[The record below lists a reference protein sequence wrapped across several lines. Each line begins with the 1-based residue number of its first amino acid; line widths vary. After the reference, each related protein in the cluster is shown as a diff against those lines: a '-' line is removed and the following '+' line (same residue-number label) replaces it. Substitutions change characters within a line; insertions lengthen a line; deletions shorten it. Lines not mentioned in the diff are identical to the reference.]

1 MKRSI
6 RARYT
11 LIIVG
16 VLVAVLAAVFLF
28 VNFGLES
35 FIANSKVR
43 RIESTIDVI
52 ENAVEDGFSETTSF
66 GLMKIASQNNFGISI
81 YHKNEGFYT
90 KAFSTNFNPETIEKR
105 FVSFISSEG
114 FEVEE
119 IFEQEDEYV
128 IYRIFDNRMNGQQI
142 ECMGSDGDY
151 YYVITTSMA
160 GITDS
165 VQTVSLFLLFAIV
178 IGAVVA
184 AVIVYVVCR
193 KITKPVV
200 ALAVQSEKISNLDFS
215 GRYAGKSFDEIGIL
229 GTNINKM
236 SDHLKQTIDE
246 LKEANTKLEADIA
259 EKETINRA
267 QREFLGNVS
276 HELKTP
282 IALIQGYAEG
292 LRDGIAD
299 DPENARFYTDVI
311 VDEAN
316 RMNTIVKR
324 LLNLDEIESGR
335 IEPVLEDFDLVA
347 VIKGVVSSSQG
358 LSKDKNTKIKLI
370 VPEKLIVKADGFM
383 IEQALINYFNNACN
397 HVSDDGTIVVTA
409 KENGE
414 NGAYV
419 SVFNTGKQIPQEDM
433 DRLWEKF
440 YKVDKA
446 HTRSYGGSGIGLSV
460 VKTII
465 DAHHG
470 RVGVENAEDGV
481 VFSFTI

>member
-184 AVIVYVVCR
+184 AVIVYVV
-193 KITKPVV
+193 
-200 ALAVQSEKISNLDFS
+200 
-215 GRYAGKSFDEIGIL
+215 
-229 GTNINKM
+229 
-236 SDHLKQTIDE
+236 
-246 LKEANTKLEADIA
+246 
-259 EKETINRA
+259 
-267 QREFLGNVS
+267 
-276 HELKTP
+276 
-282 IALIQGYAEG
+282 
-292 LRDGIAD
+292 
-299 DPENARFYTDVI
+299 
-311 VDEAN
+311 
-316 RMNTIVKR
+316 
-324 LLNLDEIESGR
+324 
-335 IEPVLEDFDLVA
+335 
-347 VIKGVVSSSQG
+347 
-358 LSKDKNTKIKLI
+358 
-370 VPEKLIVKADGFM
+370 
-383 IEQALINYFNNACN
+383 
-397 HVSDDGTIVVTA
+397 
-409 KENGE
+409 
-414 NGAYV
+414 
-419 SVFNTGKQIPQEDM
+419 
-433 DRLWEKF
+433 
-440 YKVDKA
+440 
-446 HTRSYGGSGIGLSV
+446 
-460 VKTII
+460 
-465 DAHHG
+465 
-470 RVGVENAEDGV
+470 
-481 VFSFTI
+481 